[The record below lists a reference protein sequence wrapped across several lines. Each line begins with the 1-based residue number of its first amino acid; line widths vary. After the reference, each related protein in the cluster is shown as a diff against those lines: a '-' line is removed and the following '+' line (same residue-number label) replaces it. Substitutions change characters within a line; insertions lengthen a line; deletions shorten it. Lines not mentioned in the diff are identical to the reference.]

1 MNVIRSAI
9 TATGTGL
16 SVVAFLTMVLAC
28 ASQGDTASESGTAM
42 KAVADTGTEAAVDT
56 GTEAAVDMGT
66 EAVAEVEDPSR
77 KLICRRI
84 KPTGSR
90 FGERVCMRQAQ
101 WEKYAGRGRRDL
113 ETIQRTGTNPGNNPD
128 GG

>member
-1 MNVIRSAI
+1 MSLMQSPLRTTKI
-9 TATGTGL
+9 GL
-16 SVVAFLTMVLAC
+16 SAAAFLTMVLAC

-42 KAVADTGTEAAVDT
+42 NAVADTGTEAIAQ
-56 GTEAAVDMGT
+56 A
-66 EAVAEVEDPSR
+66 EDPSK

-90 FGERVCMRQAQ
+90 FGERICMRQAQ
-101 WEKYAGRGRRDL
+101 WEKYAGHARRDL
-113 ETIQRTGTNPGNNPD
+113 ETMQRTNTNPGNSPD